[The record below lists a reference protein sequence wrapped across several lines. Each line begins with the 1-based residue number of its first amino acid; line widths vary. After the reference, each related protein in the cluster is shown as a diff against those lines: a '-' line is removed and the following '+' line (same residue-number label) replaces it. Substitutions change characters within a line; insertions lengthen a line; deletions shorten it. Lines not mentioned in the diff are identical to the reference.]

1 MIELE
6 VPAHYTGREQA
17 YVKHQF
23 LREYLEKLAF
33 KIASA
38 FDELVYVD
46 GYSGPWKSGDENYGD
61 TSFGIALDRLSA
73 ARKTWREIPGR
84 NRDMRMI
91 AHLVEERA
99 AAFRELERIGS
110 RFPEV
115 TVHPHRGDFLQLAP
129 SIASAIPPRAFTFSL
144 IDPKG
149 FKLDLKALKPLLA
162 RKRTEVV
169 FNFMYEFANR
179 FVEHPDLIE
188 TFDRLFPD
196 VDWRPRFATLVA
208 DPGSG
213 PEERKAFLLSCFKEA
228 VRTVGGFK
236 YVADV
241 DVRHPGKKRTY
252 YFLVYAT
259 RDPHGIEVFRD
270 AQVKALATQAGI
282 ASQKSLA
289 KREAGGQGSLFGT
302 ELENAGVDYR
312 QFLDDEREAARALLL
327 TIASDRPG
335 IPWREVWPQIL
346 ADCAIRKTDASAIAG
361 ALHREG
367 LISFP
372 EWKGQKRVPDDD
384 YHLSLNTT
392 D

>member
-6 VPAHYTGREQA
+6 VPPHYVGREQA

-61 TSFGIALDRLSA
+61 TSFGIALDRLTA
-73 ARKTWREIPGR
+73 AKKAWREMPGR
-84 NRDMRMI
+84 GRVVKMT
-91 AHLVEERA
+91 AHLVEEKA
-99 AAFRELERIGS
+99 TAFRELEGIGS

-115 TVHPHRGDFLQLAP
+115 TVHPHKGDFLQLAP
-129 SIASAIPPRAFTFSL
+129 SIASAIPQRAFTFSL

-149 FKLDLKALKPLLA
+149 FKLDLEALKPLLA
-162 RKRTEVV
+162 KPRSEVV

-179 FVEHPDLIE
+179 FVEHPDLMD
-188 TFDRLFPD
+188 TFDRLFPA
-196 VDWRPRFATLVA
+196 VDWRPRFAALVA
-208 DPGSG
+208 DPNSG
-213 PEERKAFLLSCFKEA
+213 PAERKAFLLSCFKEA

-270 AQVKALATQAGI
+270 AQVKALAAQAKI
-282 ASQKSLA
+282 AGQKSLA

-302 ELENAGVDYR
+302 EFESAGIDYL
-312 QFLDDEREAARALLL
+312 QFLNDERDAARSKLL
-327 TIASDRPG
+327 G
-335 IPWREVWPQIL
+335 IGAAESGIRWGEVWPRML
-346 ADCAIRKTDASAIAG
+346 ADFAIRKKDAGAIAAELRKEG
-361 ALHREG
+361 SVEFGGWEERKRIPSDSYTLHA
-367 LISFP
+367 
-372 EWKGQKRVPDDD
+372 
-384 YHLSLNTT
+384 T
-392 D
+392 